1 MSEKVSWGI
10 TYKHN
15 LGNFQNVDITAGAE
29 TDLLPGETVDEG
41 LKRVSDDVLG
51 SFFSRLTEI
60 VDTLEDK

>member
-1 MSEKVSWGI
+1 MSENVKWGI

-29 TDLLPGETVDEG
+29 SELLPNETVDEA

-51 SFFSRLTEI
+51 SFFARLAEI
-60 VDTLEDK
+60 VDALEDK